1 MQKLAP
7 VLITVYDRFDSLQ
20 NAISNLQKNELSKQ
34 TDLYIV
40 SDYAYD
46 VKHEEIINQIREY
59 IKNIK
64 GFKSVEGIFWDSNK
78 GSFDSWYDATKYIF
92 SKHDRLIIFED
103 DILVSNKFLEYMNT
117 ALEFY
122 EDDKR
127 IISIASH
134 VHYKNIPY
142 RGYPHEV
149 FLLEMFSPW
158 GVGMWKDRF
167 ESIDYTLDNI
177 DEFINDREQIKEFN
191 KISQHMM
198 HILMHMLDN
207 KKKYGDVITCIHMF
221 KNKLYTLY
229 PIKPLSVN
237 RGHDGR
243 GEHCG
248 VDDKWQN
255 QKLVNDFIPKLVKN
269 IEFDKRIKK
278 RGFKAFYSIKQHAIV
293 PILQKIRI
301 YNFTKKIYKYIVKK

>member
-64 GFKSVEGIFWDSNK
+64 GFKSVEGIFWDVNK

-103 DILVSNKFLEYMNT
+103 DILVSNRFLEYMNT
-117 ALEFY
+117 ALDFY
-122 EDDKR
+122 KDDKR

-134 VHYKNIPY
+134 VHYKNIPTCSGLGGGSSNAATY
-142 RGYPHEV
+142 
-149 FLLEMFSPW
+149 LLAFNEILELSLSS
-158 GVGMWKDRF
+158 
-167 ESIDYTLDNI
+167 EILNTIASNI
-177 DEFINDREQIKEFN
+177 
-191 KISQHMM
+191 
-198 HILMHMLDN
+198 
-207 KKKYGDVITCIHMF
+207 GADVSF
-221 KNKLYTLY
+221 
-229 PIKPLSVN
+229 
-237 RGHDGR
+237 
-243 GEHCG
+243 
-248 VDDKWQN
+248 
-255 QKLVNDFIPKLVKN
+255 F
-269 IEFDKRIKK
+269 
-278 RGFKAFYSIKQHAIV
+278 
-293 PILQKIRI
+293 
-301 YNFTKKIYKYIVKK
+301 IYKYLSANVYGKGEIIKSFDDDNLEFSILTPPLKIQTKEIFDAFKKNFLNSPSFESKKPRKNPYLNLDLPFEKYEAPYIK